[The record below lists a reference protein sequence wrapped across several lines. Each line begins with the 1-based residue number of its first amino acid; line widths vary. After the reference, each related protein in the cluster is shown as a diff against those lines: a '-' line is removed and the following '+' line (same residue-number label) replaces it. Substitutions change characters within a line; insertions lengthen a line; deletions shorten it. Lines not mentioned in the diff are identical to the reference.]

1 MLRVAVACS
10 WPFGCSV
17 LNTVPSGASGPVLC
31 RVVMVWPL
39 FRVLSLHRTVQWYST
54 VPSGARLFLWFSVWP
69 GALPVIHT
77 IQSGAPPPDRP
88 VCTSRAGLLA
98 IQPVFSRVFGH
109 LFRCVVP
116 PLCVGD
122 HCPAQVR
129 EERWGFFELQFRVES
144 FNRLLFTPP
153 LGRRLWS
160 NN

>member
-88 VCTSRAGLLA
+88 VCYSTRTRYDRCIFHCQYRPMLGPDHPMLEHRT
-98 IQPVFSRVFGH
+98 V
-109 LFRCVVP
+109 RCVYSHRVLSLQLRGFLYSP
-116 PLCVGD
+116 YRPVGL
-122 HCPAQVR
+122 HRTVCCMKNPAH
-129 EERWGFFELQFRVES
+129 
-144 FNRLLFTPP
+144 
-153 LGRRLWS
+153 
-160 NN
+160 

>member
-1 MLRVAVACS
+1 
-10 WPFGCSV
+10 
-17 LNTVPSGASGPVLC
+17 
-31 RVVMVWPL
+31 MVWPL

-69 GALPVIHT
+69 GALPVVHT

-153 LGRRLWS
+153 SRSPSLVQQLISEPGTGSLYFYRFCDPLERP
-160 NN
+160 